1 VQDPRAAGGIHHV
14 SLVALNAQ
22 RTVRFYVEVL
32 GLHAGEQELADERS
46 NTIRAWIGDDRG
58 TTVAIVQSADGRAG
72 NFGIG
77 TIDHV
82 ALTVESF
89 ESLLKWKRRLQDNKV
104 LVYGPYDQQAY
115 QDIVFTDPDGV
126 LLEIATTG
134 PGWEATQDGRD
145 VFIPPVDSM
154 APYRNEEEMGSRT
167 WREQVTEIAPDMAL
181 QGFHHI
187 SAVTSSLQK
196 ADRFYRGALRLPLVR
211 KTLDHD
217 DPEVRHWYW
226 GLDGGRHGTVV
237 TAFPI
242 VHRNEGGKR
251 IHGRAGVGVAD
262 HFALALDVDDEA
274 LAQWSN
280 DLVTRGL
287 EVTSGSSDGYRS
299 ISVHS
304 PDGYVVELVAA
315 QPEPAEGATVG
326 EPEHVQPLHAGI
338 SAGKSTAEP
347 KPGAGKE
354 TSE

>member
-1 VQDPRAAGGIHHV
+1 MQAPLATGGIHHV
-14 SLVALNAQ
+14 SLVALNVQ
-22 RTVRFYVEVL
+22 RTVQFYVEVL
-32 GLHAGEQELADERS
+32 GLHTDEQELADERS
-46 NTIRAWIGDDRG
+46 TTIRAWIGDDRG
-58 TTVAIVQSADGRAG
+58 TTVTIVQSTDGRAG
-72 NFGIG
+72 SFGIG

-145 VFIPPVDSM
+145 VFIPPTDSM
-154 APYRNEEEMGSRT
+154 APYRNEEEIGSRT

-196 ADRFYRGALRLPLVR
+196 TDRFYRGALRLPLVR

-217 DPEVRHWYW
+217 DPEVQHWYW
-226 GLDGGRHGTVV
+226 GLDGGRPGTVV

-242 VHRNEGGKR
+242 VHRNEGGRR
-251 IHGRAGVGVAD
+251 IRGRAGVGVAD
-262 HFALALDVDDEA
+262 HFALALDVDDHA
-274 LAQWSN
+274 LGQWSI
-280 DLVTRGL
+280 DLGTRGL
-287 EVTSGSSDGYRS
+287 EVTPGSSDGYRS

-304 PDGYVVELVAA
+304 PDGYVVELVAD
-315 QPEPAEGATVG
+315 QPEPAERTAAP
-326 EPEHVQPLHAGI
+326 EPEQVEPLLAGV
-338 SAGKSTAEP
+338 SAVRSAAKRR
-347 KPGAGKE
+347 PGAEKE
-354 TSE
+354 TNE